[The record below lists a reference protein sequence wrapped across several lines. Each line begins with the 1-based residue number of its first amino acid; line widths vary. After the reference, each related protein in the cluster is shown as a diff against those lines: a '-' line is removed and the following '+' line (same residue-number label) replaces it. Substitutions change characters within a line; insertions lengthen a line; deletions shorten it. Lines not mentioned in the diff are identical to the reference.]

1 MAGNETDLFKLI
13 GFSLEPLKEP
23 EVDLHQTIKAIC
35 LVSSIF
41 FLVASFIFN
50 LAVILNICITGKARV
65 AYFRLFLLYSFL
77 HFCFQLTVGY
87 IDTKEI
93 LRAAVEPSKV
103 LDWLDRYSPLI
114 SRSVLGILFLLVSA
128 LTIERFL
135 YSTIT
140 GAVNTCFQLIST
152 LLALSCPTLLAAFQI
167 LSAQRPTSKFYLDN
181 EVWFGLEVGTFI
193 ILPLFILTIFGTI
206 NYCKISISS
215 RPMPSS
221 ELVGVKTNIGLVVIT
236 NISIFIFLIQ
246 ECLMLWLSQLNS
258 KSALDMNVKN
268 MHELV
273 SVSLLCVRMGLN
285 LIQFLVP
292 LVVLHISSSCC
303 YKCCCPAI
311 NQLEETRY
319 KPVSR
324 VAENINL

>member
-65 AYFRLFLLYSFL
+65 AYFRLFLLYSIL

-128 LTIERFL
+128 LTIER
-135 YSTIT
+135 Y
-140 GAVNTCFQLIST
+140 
-152 LLALSCPTLLAAFQI
+152 
-167 LSAQRPTSKFYLDN
+167 
-181 EVWFGLEVGTFI
+181 
-193 ILPLFILTIFGTI
+193 
-206 NYCKISISS
+206 
-215 RPMPSS
+215 
-221 ELVGVKTNIGLVVIT
+221 
-236 NISIFIFLIQ
+236 
-246 ECLMLWLSQLNS
+246 
-258 KSALDMNVKN
+258 
-268 MHELV
+268 
-273 SVSLLCVRMGLN
+273 
-285 LIQFLVP
+285 
-292 LVVLHISSSCC
+292 
-303 YKCCCPAI
+303 
-311 NQLEETRY
+311 
-319 KPVSR
+319 
-324 VAENINL
+324 